1 MVKINKFRLLVFILL
16 FTAIKARAEVSF
28 VDILKTLTA
37 GKNNIVAEVPAAEQ
51 LMQVTT
57 MKEAQELLKNQT
69 LQNTEKTSDI
79 TMQQIGELVRGRT
92 LTMLIVPGVL
102 GEFIDT
108 RAFEEVFARNSTAK
122 KEWAQILAKSGAKDD
137 RFILQNMARSSVA
150 LGDVVN
156 VASID
161 DSQGKPL
168 LKLVI
173 LKTLLGSMESV
184 GTNKE
189 KAAIFNKRVQKYV
202 DLSKDE
208 NIVMLG
214 YSRGTPLALEM
225 VVQAKRTNLGYLPK
239 VKALI
244 SYAGVVSGSALADIT
259 NDLNTESGRLLAA
272 AKKMRNSL
280 QFADGILDRPAKR
293 AHNAHA
299 IGEFMY
305 TLAQNSTFD
314 ADAFL
319 TTARSGDFKTVA
331 ALIAKITAEL
341 GWTSLYDFNGHVTRV
356 QHFIDQ
362 VIAAVEELRSESRE
376 SWFKQNTLPNHI
388 QYLSLPAS
396 MVDPDNSPEDKA
408 IFAAGEG
415 YSDSLDDK
423 SLIGNMRSY
432 KQVTG
437 VALNDSQVAVHQSMF
452 LPNVIATLNPANAN
466 LQIKALGVLQT
477 HHWGVSLQVVNVM
490 KDGRLNPFP
499 REKVLLSLAAYLNQQ

>member
-16 FTAIKARAEVSF
+16 FTALKARAEVSF
-28 VDILKTLTA
+28 VDILKTLTE
-37 GKNNIVAEVPAAEQ
+37 GKSNIVTEIPVVDQ
-51 LMQVTT
+51 LLQA
-57 MKEAQELLKNQT
+57 KSIAEAQQALKNQT
-69 LQNTEKTSDI
+69 LKNTEKSSDI
-79 TMQQIGELVRGRT
+79 TTQQVGDLIRSRT
-92 LTMLIVPGVL
+92 LTVLIVPGVL

-122 KEWAQILAKSGAKDD
+122 KEWAHLMVKTKAKDE
-137 RFILQNMARSSVA
+137 RFILQNMAKSPIG
-150 LGDVVN
+150 LGELVN

-189 KAAIFNKRVQKYV
+189 KAAIFNRRVQKYV
-202 DLSKDE
+202 DISKDE

-225 VVQAKRTNLGYLPK
+225 VVQAQRQNLGYLPK
-239 VKALI
+239 VKALV
-244 SYAGVVSGSALADIT
+244 SYAGVVSGSALADVT

-280 QFADGILDRPAKR
+280 QFSESIWDRPGKR
-293 AHNAHA
+293 AHNAKA
-299 IGEFMY
+299 LADFGY
-305 TLAQNSTFD
+305 ALAQNSTFD
-314 ADAFL
+314 PEAFL
-319 TTARSGDFKTVA
+319 NTARSGDFKTVA
-331 ALIAKITAEL
+331 ALIVKVTAEL
-341 GWTSLYDFNGHVTRV
+341 GLKSLYDFNGHVTRV

-376 SWFKQNTLPNHI
+376 NWWKQNTLPNHI
-388 QYLSLPAS
+388 QYISLPAS
-396 MVDPDNSPEDKA
+396 MVDPESSPEDKA
-408 IFAAGEG
+408 IFSAGEG
-415 YSDSLDDK
+415 YSNSLDDQ

-432 KQVTG
+432 KQITG

-452 LPNVIATLNPANAN
+452 LPNVISTLNPANAN